1 MPIQFIKL
9 LLNMAKLNNK
19 QTIRFSDMSI
29 ETKKELKTDRKYSV
43 KTVFFL
49 VSILAGTLIVSCD
62 YNRKTTGWDFAG
74 DMINSNAYETYS
86 PNPNFAN
93 GRTMQPPVP
102 GTIPR
107 GTIPYQYK
115 KTDED
120 RALAAQNL
128 INPVENTADN
138 LERGKVAY
146 NIYCAQCHGEKGD
159 GQGRL
164 FVSKKYN
171 YPPGNLLSEKMRAN
185 PEADI
190 YHVITV
196 GWGIMGEH
204 GSMLTPD
211 DRWKIAMYIKHELQK
226 TELTANAK

>member
-1 MPIQFIKL
+1 MRTEKNKGLEIKGSVWQKAIKL
-9 LLNMAKLNNK
+9 SL
-19 QTIRFSDMSI
+19 
-29 ETKKELKTDRKYSV
+29 
-43 KTVFFL
+43 
-49 VSILAGTLIVSCD
+49 ILFVGALITSCD
-62 YNRKTTGWDFAG
+62 YDRRTTGWDYAG
-74 DMINSNAYETYS
+74 DFINSNAYETYS

-107 GTIPYQYK
+107 GTMPYQYK

-128 INPVENTADN
+128 VNPLENSAEN
-138 LERGKVAY
+138 LARGKVAY
-146 NIYCAQCHGEKGD
+146 GIYCLQCHGETGD
-159 GQGRL
+159 GKGRL
-164 FVSKKYN
+164 FVSKKYA
-171 YPPGNLLSEKMRAN
+171 YPPASLLSEKMMAN

-204 GSMLTPD
+204 GSMIKQE
-211 DRWKIAMYIKHELQK
+211 DRWKIAMYIKTELQK
-226 TELTANAK
+226 SVPTANSK

>member
-1 MPIQFIKL
+1 MSDNQILDMRTEKNTGLKIKESFWQKSIKL
-9 LLNMAKLNNK
+9 SL
-19 QTIRFSDMSI
+19 
-29 ETKKELKTDRKYSV
+29 
-43 KTVFFL
+43 
-49 VSILAGTLIVSCD
+49 ILFAGILIISCD
-62 YNRKTTGWDFAG
+62 YDRRTTGWDYAG
-74 DMINSNAYETYS
+74 DFINSNAYETYS

-107 GTIPYQYK
+107 GTMPYQYK

-128 INPVENTADN
+128 VNPLENSAEN
-138 LERGKVAY
+138 LSRGKEAY
-146 NIYCAQCHGEKGD
+146 GIYCLQCHSETGD
-159 GQGRL
+159 GKGRL
-164 FVSKKYN
+164 FVNKKYT
-171 YPPGNLLSEKMRAN
+171 YPPASLLSEKMKIA

-204 GSMLTPD
+204 GSMIKQE
-211 DRWKIAMYIKHELQK
+211 DRWKIAMYIKTELQK
-226 TELTANAK
+226 SALTANSK

>member
-1 MPIQFIKL
+1 MRTEKNTGLKIKESFWQKSIKL
-9 LLNMAKLNNK
+9 SL
-19 QTIRFSDMSI
+19 
-29 ETKKELKTDRKYSV
+29 
-43 KTVFFL
+43 
-49 VSILAGTLIVSCD
+49 ILFAGILIISCD
-62 YNRKTTGWDFAG
+62 YDRRTTGWDYAG
-74 DMINSNAYETYS
+74 DFINSNAYETYS

-107 GTIPYQYK
+107 GTMPYQYK

-128 INPVENTADN
+128 VNPLENSAEN
-138 LERGKVAY
+138 LSRGKEAY
-146 NIYCAQCHGEKGD
+146 GIYCLQCHGETGD
-159 GQGRL
+159 GKGRL
-164 FVSKKYN
+164 FVNKKYT
-171 YPPGNLLSEKMRAN
+171 YPPASLLSEKMKIA

-204 GSMLTPD
+204 GSMIKQE
-211 DRWKIAMYIKHELQK
+211 DRWKIAMYIKTELQK
-226 TELTANAK
+226 SALTANSK